1 MTESYDIA
9 VIGSGPGGYV
19 AALKAAQLGVRTAV
33 IERHPFFGG
42 TCLNWGCIPSKA
54 LLATGEM
61 LHNISHAGDLGIS
74 IDGSVDFD
82 WSAVQKRKDKV
93 LAKLRAGIKGLFKA
107 RKVDSYQGFGRLA
120 GPGKLSVTADDGS
133 VTELAAE
140 KIILAV
146 GSVPAVIPGWPVDRS
161 KVCTSDEALHW
172 DDLPERLLIVGG
184 GVIGCEFA
192 CMVRSFGVEVT
203 IVEMMPRLMPEMD
216 ADLADALA
224 EIFSKRGITLHLDS
238 KVASM
243 ELAEQAV
250 RAELSD
256 GTVIEADRVLKAIGR
271 TPATQDIGLEAV
283 GLAPGERGFI
293 PVNDRM
299 ETTAEGVYCVGDANG
314 RTLLAHAASAQAVT
328 AVENALGADHVFE
341 KAIPWAEYTYPE
353 VAGVGMTERRAREA
367 GLPISVGLFPLGH
380 LGKAMAACHEEGFVK
395 TIRHRE
401 TDALL
406 GVHIIGHNA
415 TEIIHAAVA
424 VIESGGTAGDLA
436 EMVFAHPT
444 LGEGVKESAEDALG
458 AALHLPPRNI
468 VTLAGV
474 TK

>member
-1 MTESYDIA
+1 MTEAYDIA
-9 VIGSGPGGYV
+9 VVGSGPGGYI
-19 AALKAAQLGVRTAV
+19 ASLKAAQLGARTAV
-33 IERHPFFGG
+33 VERHPFFGG

-74 IDGSVDFD
+74 VEGSVNYD

-93 LAKLRAGIKGLFKA
+93 LAKLRSGIKGLFKA
-107 RKVDSYQGFGRLA
+107 RDVESYQGFGRLA
-120 GPGKLSVTADDGS
+120 GPGKLTVTGEDGG
-133 VTELAAE
+133 VTELSAK

-146 GSVPAVIPGWPVDRS
+146 GSVPAVIPGWPVDRE

-172 DDLPERLLIVGG
+172 SDLPQRLLIVGG

-192 CMVRSFGVEVT
+192 CMMRSFGVEVS

-216 ADLADALA
+216 ADLADELA
-224 EIFSKRGITLHLDS
+224 GIFRKRGIALHLET
-238 KVASM
+238 KVAGM
-243 ELAEQAV
+243 ELAGGGV
-250 RAELSD
+250 RAELSN

-271 TPATQDIGLEAV
+271 TPATRDIGLETV
-283 GLAPGERGFI
+283 GLEAGERGFL
-293 PVNDRM
+293 PVNDRL
-299 ETTAEGVYCVGDANG
+299 ETMADGVYCIGDANG

-328 AVENALGADHVFE
+328 AVENALGADHAFN
-341 KAIPWAEYTYPE
+341 KPIPWAEYTYPE
-353 VAGVGMTERRAREA
+353 VAGVGLTEQRARDMS
-367 GLPISVGLFPLGH
+367 LPIAIGRFPLGH

-395 TIRHRE
+395 TLRHRE

-415 TEIIHAAVA
+415 TEIVHAAAA
-424 VIESGGTAGDLA
+424 VMAAGGTMSELA

-458 AALHLPPRNI
+458 IALHLPPRK
-468 VTLAGV
+468 VLTMAGE